1 MTGSIRKSVNQT
13 MRSFLNRSSVKV
25 ENAKPPL
32 PTPSGPFAGT
42 FWLCGPVLPHS
53 TIVVMNN
60 YPRTYISSRH
70 FSLSFSPALSRTR
83 GGSRFQDAEAGMS
96 PAPQS
101 PPSNLRQN
109 DFVASGSLDFFIG
122 RFCSLSVSTKTRRT
136 HSPARVTFFGR
147 RKLSPLFPENFG
159 GENGSP
165 GKSTRGKRTLSLPR
179 IPWHSIPSQRSI
191 QGGFPAFFLLRPCKV
206 QKIFVKKGTDPCRT
220 H

>member
-1 MTGSIRKSVNQT
+1 
-13 MRSFLNRSSVKV
+13 
-25 ENAKPPL
+25 
-32 PTPSGPFAGT
+32 
-42 FWLCGPVLPHS
+42 
-53 TIVVMNN
+53 MNN

-136 HSPARVTFFGR
+136 HPPRKRKRRTKTEAERHDGAREHVAR
-147 RKLSPLFPENFG
+147 RKRSVTMRESVGFSFGIEMSAMNTTRIGGAVAISSRLLFSFTQSARKP
-159 GENGSP
+159 SASRP
-165 GKSTRGKRTLSLPR
+165 KSSR
-179 IPWHSIPSQRSI
+179 QR
-191 QGGFPAFFLLRPCKV
+191 FPDLAGPP
-206 QKIFVKKGTDPCRT
+206 QESAYI
-220 H
+220 